1 MPRANAIPTG
11 CAAVLIAVALASCA
25 GRTTGESIDDST
37 IATSV
42 KTSLLGDE
50 VAPGTSINVE
60 SYKGT
65 VQLIGF
71 VGSEAE
77 ERAAV
82 EVARSVEHVV
92 DVVDAMVVV
101 PEKRSFGTT
110 VDDQAIQTKVK
121 FNLSEAGAG
130 AAVSVVTDV
139 RNGEVLLGG
148 FVDTAEQRGRIEK
161 IAADVEGVTKVHNFI
176 GTRLERP

>member
-1 MPRANAIPTG
+1 MPATKAMSTA
-11 CAAVLIAVALASCA
+11 CAAAVVALTLAACA

-50 VAPGTSINVE
+50 TAPGTSINVE

-71 VGSEAE
+71 VGSEEE
-77 ERAAV
+77 ERAAI
-82 EVARSVEHVV
+82 EVARGVDHVER
-92 DVVDAMVVV
+92 VVDAMVIV

-110 VDDQAIQTKVK
+110 VDDQTIQTKVK

-130 AAVSVVTDV
+130 AAISVVTDV

-148 FVDTAEQRGRIEK
+148 FVDTAEQRQRIEE
-161 IAADVEGVTKVHNFI
+161 IASEVEGVTKVHNFI
-176 GTRLERP
+176 GTRT